1 MLWFW
6 AYSLE
11 FYLFSFCSDGNPIK
25 SESTGIQRS
34 AGMWGGAVR
43 KRGYQAVGKSQGKR
57 SGAGRVSWA
66 PQLVFG
72 AQWVAICPGAGE
84 ARPGDKL
91 PWQHV
96 TAICCWSMYTRELA
110 RLRMALD
117 GMVWPAPIWDNLIC
131 CGLICMT
138 ENATH
143 LIHMLQICINTDLTA
158 AVIVALDWKI
168 LTLAFVCKSGPDYI
182 TETGWSMG
190 ITVSWCSFLLLD
202 NLFTNYSR

>member
-6 AYSLE
+6 GYSLE
-11 FYLFSFCSDGNPIK
+11 FYLFSFGSDGNPIK
-25 SESTGIQRS
+25 SESTDIQRS

-43 KRGYQAVGKSQGKR
+43 KRGYQAVRKSQGKR
-57 SGAGRVSWA
+57 SGAGWVSWA

-131 CGLICMT
+131 CGLICIT

-158 AVIVALDWKI
+158 AVM
-168 LTLAFVCKSGPDYI
+168 CGPWLKNINPCICLQIWTRLHHGNWLID
-182 TETGWSMG
+182 GD
-190 ITVSWCSFLLLD
+190 SWCSFLLLFLQKTHQD
-202 NLFTNYSR
+202 N